1 MSDPP
6 SLGSIAEWFSAIRIG
21 ASGIGVLLHCLLKKT
36 LEKTVDSRF
45 EEKLEKVKQGLR
57 LEEKKQSIVYEQQKD
72 SFRRALMAMHTA
84 EQMLSNS
91 CEIATSVF
99 SKYATARVSW
109 KVSLLRHRSKRPW
122 STQAPADLAATPGL
136 LPGMAGTSLEDHD
149 SKSSQLVHSAERSRI
164 SSLHSRVARAMFLA
178 LLKLF
183 SVPQNSYQ

>member
-1 MSDPP
+1 VY
-6 SLGSIAEWFSAIRIG
+6 SLHR
-21 ASGIGVLLHCLLKKT
+21 LLKKT

-99 SKYATARVSW
+99 SKYATASILEGVAPEAS
-109 KVSLLRHRSKRPW
+109 KQASLVHA
-122 STQAPADLAATPGL
+122 STCRLGSNARAATGD
-136 LPGMAGTSLEDHD
+136 GRNFVRRRRLE
-149 SKSSQLVHSAERSRI
+149 I
-164 SSLHSRVARAMFLA
+164 
-178 LLKLF
+178 
-183 SVPQNSYQ
+183 